1 MRGIDFVNIPTT
13 TLSQID
19 SSIGGKTAINAGG
32 VKNNV
37 GAFWQPRKV
46 LIDLDVL
53 ATLPRRHYIN
63 GLAEALKAG
72 LIYDP
77 QLFALFEQQDID
89 AHLEEIIYRSL
100 CMKKAV
106 VEQDEKESGLCKIL
120 YFGHTIGHAIEVYYH
135 MEEFLHGECVA
146 MGMLYFI
153 EDDEL
158 KARTIRILK
167 RLGLPTDAPY
177 DKEAVYE
184 KLRSDK
190 KAAHDSITVV
200 KVRTLG
206 QAELEEMSFAEV
218 KQRLKG

>member
-1 MRGIDFVNIPTT
+1 M
-13 TLSQID
+13 
-19 SSIGGKTAINAGG
+19 
-32 VKNNV
+32 
-37 GAFWQPRKV
+37 
-46 LIDLDVL
+46 
-53 ATLPRRHYIN
+53 
-63 GLAEALKAG
+63 
-72 LIYDP
+72 IYDP

-106 VEQDEKESGLCKIL
+106 VEQDEKESGLRKIL
-120 YFGHTIGHAIEVYYH
+120 NFGHTIGHAIEGYYH